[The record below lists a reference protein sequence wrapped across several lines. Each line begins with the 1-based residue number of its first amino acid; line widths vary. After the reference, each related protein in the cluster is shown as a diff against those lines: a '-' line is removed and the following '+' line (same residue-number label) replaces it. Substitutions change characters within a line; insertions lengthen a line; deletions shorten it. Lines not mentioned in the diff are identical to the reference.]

1 MKGDQF
7 ESRASSMNSVVSILV
22 VVLTPLITW
31 AVTLA
36 TQGVKID
43 SLEKKVE
50 EVRVKSDGQVAQYQ
64 DIISRLSRIEGKLEQ
79 QYAPR

>member
-1 MKGDQF
+1 V
-7 ESRASSMNSVVSILV
+7 NSVVSILV

-50 EVRVKSDGQVAQYQ
+50 EVRVRSDSQVAQYQ